1 MTLKNCSSIFIAGFL
16 ILIFMACGVWLLS
29 MGIGDTLENNRLK
42 AEYETVEGHLSD
54 YTLASPDSYD
64 PVRRR
69 HKSATY
75 FLTYT
80 YFVDNVPYTVTTDY
94 STGNVPALGTA
105 RTIYYDAA
113 DPENAIPGGNSGSS
127 MLILLGA
134 MFILVPM
141 LFIVVA
147 CSANGLLPKT
157 RIDLPGILAGG
168 IMVAFAAGFLSMM
181 ESGAG
186 FNPFLLIPWL
196 MIAAG
201 AWVMLRGLF
210 HPADKDDV

>member
-1 MTLKNCSSIFIAGFL
+1 MKNYFPLIISGFL
-16 ILIFMACGVWLLS
+16 VLLALACGIWLLT
-29 MGIGDTLENNRLK
+29 MGIGDTLENNKLK
-42 AEYETVEGHLSD
+42 DQYETVEGHLSD
-54 YTLASPDSYD
+54 YTLDSPDSYD

-113 DPENAIPGGNSGSS
+113 NPENAIPGGNSGSFL
-127 MLILLGA
+127 LILLGA
-134 MFILVPM
+134 MFILIPL
-141 LFIVVA
+141 LFIAVFCA
-147 CSANGLLPKT
+147 SMGWLPKT
-157 RIDLPGILAGG
+157 RIDLPGLLAGG
-168 IMVAFAAGFLSMM
+168 IMTAIAAGFLSII
-181 ESGAG
+181 ETGAG

-201 AWVMLRGLF
+201 GWTVIRSIFFPGTQ
-210 HPADKDDV
+210 DED